1 MNVITW
7 LAEKLGLVPLVP
19 DSGMMSEY
27 LELIG
32 ETCFRE
38 LAYAAAKNM
47 IANSI
52 SKCEFR
58 TMWRGEETRADEW
71 YLWNVEPN
79 KNENSSRF
87 LWKIVNRLCDN
98 NECLVIE
105 QGGQLLVAD
114 NFVKKDYTLYEDV
127 FSQVTVG
134 DFTFGKTF
142 AQGDVLYWKL
152 ADKNIKQT
160 LEALNA
166 SYSRLLAYGMKSYQR
181 SRGTKA
187 TLTYEAI
194 PPHVKLEEQ
203 NQWLTEQGKKYRAY
217 LDADNGVMPQG
228 KGVRLEPF
236 GRSSTYSNDT
246 TRDIRAMVGD
256 IFDFTALGFG
266 IPPALLRGDVQ
277 GTADAVDNLLTF
289 VVDPWGDFL
298 REEIVRKRIGKAE
311 HLKGTDLIV
320 DASQVKHV
328 DIMSVSGQIDKL
340 IGSGVFCVNDILE
353 LLGRPTI
360 DEPWAWQH
368 YITRNYMPFEE
379 ALKTLMGGGEKSEG

>member
-1 MNVITW
+1 MSVITW
-7 LAEKLGLVPLVP
+7 LAEKLGYAPIVP
-19 DSGMMSEY
+19 DAATVAEY
-27 LELIG
+27 LELVG

-47 IANSI
+47 LANCI

-58 TMWRGEETRADEW
+58 TLLRGEEVKGAEW

-87 LWKIVNRLCDN
+87 LRKIVNRLCDN

-114 NFVKKDYTLYEDV
+114 SFEKKDYTIYEDI
-127 FSQVTVG
+127 FTQVTVG
-134 DFTFGKTF
+134 DFTFSRSF
-142 AQGDVLYWKL
+142 VQSEVLYWKL

-160 LEALNA
+160 LDALNA
-166 SYSRLLAYGMKSYQR
+166 SYSKMLAYGMKSYQR

-187 TLTYEAI
+187 TLEYEAI
-194 PPHVKLEEQ
+194 PPHVAKEDAS
-203 NQWLTEQGKKYRAY
+203 QWLQGQVEKYKKVVE
-217 LDADNGVMPQG
+217 ADNGIATVG
-228 KGVRLEPF
+228 KGLKLSPF
-236 GRSSTYSNDT
+236 GRSTTYSSET

-277 GTADAVDNLLTF
+277 GTSDATDNLLTF
-289 VVDPWGDFL
+289 AVDPWSDFI
-298 REEIVRKRIGKAE
+298 REEIVRKRIGRDE
-311 HLKGTDLIV
+311 HLRGTDLIV
-320 DASQVKHV
+320 DTSQVKHV
-328 DIMSVSGQIDKL
+328 DILSASGQIDKL
-340 IGSGVFCVNDILE
+340 IGSGVFCVNDILK

-360 DEPWAWQH
+360 DEPWAYEH

-379 ALKTLMGGGEKSEG
+379 ALKTITGGGEKN